1 MDNLE
6 KIIWPLSGFE
16 PPGLSVRSLVAIKS
30 IVAVESVNDLVE
42 LCDIT
47 FSLSFI

>member
-6 KIIWPLSGFE
+6 KGIWPLSGFE
-16 PPGLSVRSLVAIKS
+16 PPGHSVRNLMALKS
-30 IVAVESVNDLVE
+30 IVAVEPANDLVD